1 MACQVEQRDSS
12 PCTVSYRSSPS
23 IRENWDWKEA
33 KESILTLYL
42 DRCRISYSRNQ
53 IWNFTWNGIFIVDPQ
68 HSETMMEHVEWIIKE
83 DTEKVKFS
91 LFLSIFHIPWE
102 SQEETSLAS
111 ECYQLYLFIAFLS
124 IGQLLD
130 VLMFQLLYKNREQK
144 QHQTTCYY
152 PKQRWFILKGTF
164 FLNSPLTVVHI
175 QRKTHLREMAPWKL
189 VSTNADTM
197 ASKGIW
203 ERVLL
208 DCMMIWDCSRKY
220 IHIFPTDSCHFQENV
235 TS

>member
-68 HSETMMEHVEWIIKE
+68 HSETMMDHVEGIIKE

-111 ECYQLYLFIAFLS
+111 ECYQLYLIIAVLS

-144 QHQTTCYY
+144 QQQTTCYY

-164 FLNSPLTVVHI
+164 FWIVHW
-175 QRKTHLREMAPWKL
+175 QW
-189 VSTNADTM
+189 
-197 ASKGIW
+197 
-203 ERVLL
+203 
-208 DCMMIWDCSRKY
+208 Y
-220 IHIFPTDSCHFQENV
+220 IYKEKHI
-235 TS
+235 